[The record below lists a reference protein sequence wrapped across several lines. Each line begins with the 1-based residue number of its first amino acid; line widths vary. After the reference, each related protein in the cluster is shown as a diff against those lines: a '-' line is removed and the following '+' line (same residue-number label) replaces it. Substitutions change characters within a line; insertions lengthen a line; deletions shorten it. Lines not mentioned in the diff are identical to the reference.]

1 MTLHQFPIGVDVSK
15 ATLDIFDSQTSRYFQ
30 IDNHTDAITA
40 WLDGLDTQRLVV
52 FEATSRV
59 DQTLHTELER
69 RQGAFVRVN
78 PRDARD
84 FAKAS
89 GRRTKTDRVDAAML
103 AHMAQALKPAPSQPR
118 STERVRLS
126 LYLSRRRQMVEMR
139 KQERTRRHQFCN
151 DPWICQSLDHMLSI
165 LDQQIRSIEAVI
177 RELIEANSDFRKA
190 SVCLQSAPGIGPVTA
205 ATLIADLPELGHRNR
220 KQIASLTGLAP
231 HPRDSGTFRGKRTIW
246 GGRRH
251 IRHLLF
257 AAAVT
262 ASRSKADVKD
272 RYQALT
278 SRGKQKKCPLIA
290 IARWMITALNAMI
303 AKNSNWHTKEMAQI
317 T

>member
-15 ATLDIFDSQTSRYFQ
+15 ATPDIFDSQTSRYFQ
-30 IDNHTDAITA
+30 IENHAAAITA
-40 WLDGLDTQRLVV
+40 WLDSLNTKQLIV

-59 DQTLHTELER
+59 DQSLHTELELR
-69 RQGAFVRVN
+69 HHTFVRIN

-84 FAKAS
+84 FARAS
-89 GRRTKTDRVDAAML
+89 GRRAKTDRVDACML
-103 AHMAQALKPAPSQPR
+103 AHMAQALKPQPSQPR
-118 STERVRLS
+118 SAERLRLS
-126 LYLSRRRQMVEMR
+126 QYLSRRRQMVEMR
-139 KQERTRRHQFCN
+139 KQERTRRRQFL
-151 DPWICQSLDHMLSI
+151 DDAWMCQSLDHMLSV
-165 LDQQIRSIEAVI
+165 LDEQIRNVDAAI
-177 RELIEANSDFRKA
+177 RDLIDASPDFRKA
-190 SVCLQSAPGIGPVTA
+190 STCLQSAPGIGPVTA

-257 AAAVT
+257 SAAVT
-262 ASRSKADVKD
+262 ASRSKAQAHE
-272 RYQALT
+272 RYQGLIK
-278 SRGKQKKCPLIA
+278 RGKQKKCAIIA

-303 AKNSNWHTKEMAQI
+303 AKNQNWNTNEKAPA

>member
-30 IDNHTDAITA
+30 IENDVCVITA
-40 WLDGLDTQRLVV
+40 WLDSLDPERLIV

-59 DQTLHTELER
+59 DQPLHMELER
-69 RQGAFVRVN
+69 RRHAFVRVN

-84 FAKAS
+84 FARAS
-89 GRRTKTDRVDAAML
+89 GRRAKTDRVDACML
-103 AHMAQALKPAPSQPR
+103 AHMAKALEPAPSQPR
-118 STERVRLS
+118 SNERVRLS
-126 LYLSRRRQMVEMR
+126 QYLSRRRQMVEMR

-151 DPWICQSLDHMLSI
+151 DPWMCQSLDHMLSL
-165 LDQQIRSIEAVI
+165 LDEQIRGIEAVI
-177 RELIEANSDFRKA
+177 RDLIEANPDFRKA
-190 SVCLQSAPGIGPVTA
+190 SICLQSAPGIGPVTA
-205 ATLIADLPELGHRNR
+205 ATLIADLPELGNRNR

-262 ASRSKADVKD
+262 ASRSKAHVKD
-272 RYQALT
+272 RYLALT
-278 SRGKQKKCPLIA
+278 NRGKQKKCALIA

-303 AKNSNWHTKEMAQI
+303 AKNTNWQPKEMPQI